1 MTRRECDILVIGAG
15 FAGSL
20 CATILR
26 TLGWDVLLV
35 ERGRHPRFAI
45 GESSTPL
52 GDAALKRICQRYGL
66 HELLPLAA
74 YGTWKAACPNVRRG
88 LKRGFTYFWHDEG
101 REHRP
106 SPDHCHEYA
115 VAASSDDES
124 SDTHW
129 LRADVDAYFCD
140 VAQQRGVEYWDQC
153 HLAVQNQ
160 SSDSWQF
167 SATMPDRQ
175 VDVIARFVIDGSGT
189 EGVVPKALGI
199 ADATHTM
206 ATHSS
211 AILGH
216 FEQLTRWRELLEE
229 NGALLDDY
237 PFDPDAAAVHQVYRG
252 GWMWQLRFDHEVVS
266 AGFAYSPK
274 AAVPPP
280 GLSTTEE
287 FAWRCGLSPSLA
299 RQFARA
305 KCIAPQAVPVR
316 LGRLQRLWSQAAGSN
331 WLLLPFTAGFI
342 DPLQST
348 GIAHAMSTIERLGLL
363 FGEGP
368 GQWPSEMS
376 LKEYGR
382 NLVSE
387 LRLIDQIVAACFAGM
402 TDFRLFILASM
413 LYFAGATFAETST
426 ETGNP
431 RGFLCSENQNFT
443 LFVAEALARLQG
455 LSNVGKPLTSDIASF
470 EAWMKGAIAPFNR
483 VGLFAP
489 AKPNMYAYTATKPPL
504 RSSGI

>member
-1 MTRRECDILVIGAG
+1 MTRRECDIVVIGAG

-52 GDAALKRICQRYGL
+52 GDAALKRICIRYGL
-66 HELLPLAA
+66 PELSPLAA
-74 YGTWKAACPNVRRG
+74 YGTWNAAYPEVRHG

-101 REHRP
+101 REHQP
-106 SPDHCHEYA
+106 SLDHRHEYA
-115 VAASSDDES
+115 VAASVDDES

-129 LRADVDAYFCD
+129 LRADVDEFFCK

-153 HLAVQNQ
+153 QLLVKSHSA
-160 SSDSWQF
+160 DAWEF

-175 VDVIARFVIDGSGT
+175 VDVAARFVIDGSGT
-189 EGVVPKALGI
+189 EGVVPKTLGI
-199 ADATHTM
+199 EDATHTM
-206 ATHSS
+206 ATHSC

-216 FEQLTRWRELLEE
+216 FTELTHWRELLTE
-229 NGALLDDY
+229 NGVLLDDY

-252 GWMWQLRFDHEVVS
+252 GWMYQLRFDHQVVS
-266 AGFAYSPK
+266 AGFSYSPA

-280 GLSTTEE
+280 GLSTQEE
-287 FAWRCGLSPSLA
+287 FAWRCGLWPSLA
-299 RQFARA
+299 RQFAKA
-305 KCIAPQAVPVR
+305 KCIAPQATPIR
-316 LGRLQRLWSQAAGSN
+316 TGRLQRLWSQAAGSN

-348 GIAHAMSTIERLGLL
+348 GIAHALSTIERLGFL
-363 FGEGP
+363 FGE
-368 GQWPSEMS
+368 PSRFPPES
-376 LKEYGR
+376 DLWEYSR
-382 NLVSE
+382 NLRGE
-387 LRLIDQIVAACFAGM
+387 LRLIDQIVASCFAGM
-402 TDFRLFILASM
+402 SDFRLFIAASM
-413 LYFAGATFAETST
+413 LYFAGATFAETNP
-426 ETGNP
+426 ETGVP
-431 RGFLCSENQNFT
+431 RGFLCSDNPQFT
-443 LFVAEALARLQG
+443 RFVAEALARLQN
-455 LSNVGKPLTSDIASF
+455 LPRADRPAVEDVDSF
-470 EAWMKGAIAPFNR
+470 EAWMKEGVAPFNR

-489 AKPNMYAYTATKPPL
+489 AKPNMYSYTATKPPL